1 MLKTLCISTLY
12 QLLIFF
18 RVKQGVFFAIVFP
31 VFLFILFGKIWGNK
45 NPEYIGMLLAGVIG
59 MTIAGDGIFA
69 IGPVIKNYYSEG
81 LIKYL
86 RKLPHNALVHF
97 VGLILSRIIVLAS
110 IIPVLCLLAFL
121 VFGYKVTL
129 TGLLNYLSGMVV
141 GLFIFSFLGLC
152 FNFSGIK
159 NQIDKG
165 LSSLFYYIVLFTS
178 DAFYPVSYFNEFLG
192 FTGNLLP
199 LNPVLSLLK
208 GDGFAIS
215 LLPWGIIPMLLFILL
230 FRKVKFDRS

>member
-1 MLKTLCISTLY
+1 
-12 QLLIFF
+12 
-18 RVKQGVFFAIVFP
+18 
-31 VFLFILFGKIWGNK
+31 
-45 NPEYIGMLLAGVIG
+45 MLLAGVIG
-59 MTIAGDGIFA
+59 MTIASDGIFA

-86 RKLPHNALVHF
+86 RKLSHNSLVHF

-121 VFGYKVTL
+121 VFGYKVTF

-159 NQIDKG
+159 KQVDKG

-178 DAFYPVSYFNEFLG
+178 DAFYPVGYFNEFLG

-208 GDGFAIS
+208 GDGFAVS